1 MEEII
6 MEKQEVVKYLW
17 AINDRSEV
25 KEFWDILKRRNRQ
38 IEEQLTTNFKVGDTV
53 QFKSKKRYGEMIKG
67 KVTQINRKSISV
79 RTEKNKWT
87 VAPSLLTKIEGEK

>member
-1 MEEII
+1 

-53 QFKSKKRYGEMIKG
+53 QFKGRHGIIEKG

-79 RTEKNKWT
+79 RTEKNRWT
-87 VAPSLLTKIEGEK
+87 VAPSLLTKIEK

>member
-1 MEEII
+1 

-17 AINDRSEV
+17 AINDRSEI
-25 KEFWDILKRRNRQ
+25 KEFWDILKRRSRQ

-67 KVTQINRKSISV
+67 KITQINRKTISV
-79 RTEKNKWT
+79 KTEMTTWR
-87 VAPSLLTKIEGEK
+87 VSPSLLTKIEGEK

>member
-1 MEEII
+1 

-17 AINDRSEV
+17 AINDRSEI
-25 KEFWDILKRRNRQ
+25 KEFWDILKRRSGQ

-67 KVTQINRKSISV
+67 KITQINRKTISV
-79 RTEKNKWT
+79 KTEMTTWR
-87 VAPSLLTKIEGEK
+87 VSPSLLTKIEGEK